1 MTANITA
8 RRFSVVMTGDLLGDT
23 TAQELAD
30 HIAGTSACESWGVL
44 VPGCPV
50 VQNVTATQGEDDE
63 VTVTAEFLAHDEVI
77 GGDYKGDEVT
87 EEFVTSYI
95 LGAGEYLVSGGDMFA
110 PHRAQVLRTL

>member
-1 MTANITA
+1 VTANITT
-8 RRFSVVMTGDLLGDT
+8 RRLSVVMTGDLLGGT

-44 VPGCPV
+44 IPGCPV
-50 VQNVTATQGEDDE
+50 VQNVTAAAGPDDE

-77 GGDYKGDEVT
+77 GGDYKGQEVT
-87 EEFVTSYI
+87 EEFVTDYV

-110 PHRAQVLRTL
+110 PYRAQVLRTL